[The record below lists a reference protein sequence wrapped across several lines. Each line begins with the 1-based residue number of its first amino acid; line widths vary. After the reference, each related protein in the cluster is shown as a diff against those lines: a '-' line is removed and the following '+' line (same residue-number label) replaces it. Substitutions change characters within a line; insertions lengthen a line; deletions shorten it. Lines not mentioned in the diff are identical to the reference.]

1 MIKITVGF
9 RDNLRDLDFIAVDK
23 GFLIENM
30 EYENCLY
37 EFVGCHNIR
46 HWKKQCM
53 KVIERS

>member
-30 EYENCLY
+30 EHENCLY

-46 HWKKQCM
+46 HWKK
-53 KVIERS
+53 